1 MRILTLFFVNANVI
15 RMIIVDDEDDD
26 TIFEWLADMVDNTRL
41 RLYGLHL

>member
-41 RLYGLHL
+41 RLYGLYL